1 MATLEQLSAALVKA
15 DAAGN
20 VEDAKAF
27 ASEIRRLRAPQKTGV
42 EAIPGNEKSFAQPE
56 APLTTADKIRGA
68 IETPFAVGANLVAGP
83 VTYLAGALGP
93 ETQRK
98 VAENIQYQPRTQMAR
113 NALEAIASASE
124 ASKLPPFMPT
134 MGVSTAAS
142 QAARPV
148 ANALVR
154 EGELVKSAVDIP
166 LQQRAARINQEN
178 IAQSVKNAPQIE
190 AAQKAAELGI
200 VLNPAASNPTKMNK
214 IKGVVVGNKAIDTKA
229 AALNDARWGELAK
242 DEMGL
247 PADTV
252 LDKKAF
258 ETARDN
264 ISGPYRVIEQ
274 MPALAPTQEVDA
286 ALNKLR
292 QSEEMIGGA
301 KVKAAIDGL
310 IDDAMTKIGQG
321 MPGDQVIKNIR
332 QMRNEA
338 QDIYKA
344 KRAGAALS
352 PEETALADT
361 KMGVANALESLIEA
375 NIQDPKALDDFRKAR
390 VGMAKT
396 YAYEAATDLNTGKVD
411 PMAIAKMTAGDN
423 SLTGTIADI
432 GKIAG
437 NFPEIAK
444 NGTTAD
450 RYLPA
455 LSRSGIGGSAG
466 YAVGSLF
473 GAPLTG
479 SIAGAALGGLMSAGG
494 AKGMAGQAY
503 QLAHAVPT
511 DYRPPVNMLRPANI
525 NYGPNQLVPYDYAQA
540 TTEAPNF
547 VLRPNEYPTKATFVG
562 PQSTPQIGVGG
573 TMETLA
579 NESARAAQMS
589 RTLGAQA
596 EQRGEVVYY
605 RTKSG
610 QMTTTPPNEPADM
623 YTRVF
628 RGTGGPEGKD
638 IFELQPKG
646 PYVPPKRDRQRAYV
660 LNEQNVLVPGET
672 ASQSQAL
679 RQPTS
684 LETAVQKLSGTM
696 VAETKNGV
704 LQPATRQPQAFALTA
719 EERISW
725 NKARANLAEVLP
737 EMAKLSDKD
746 ILSRMADR
754 KLAQET
760 VDKARQKAQM
770 FDDLAKRMESEQARR
785 DAAIKRDQ
793 MLDLADI
800 LEENMRAPR
809 PVSSGGQG
817 PKTREF
823 RRNQLAQDREL
834 KNMLLKD

>member
-148 ANALVR
+148 ANALAR
-154 EGELVKSAVDIP
+154 EGELVKSAVEIP

-178 IAQSVKNAPQIE
+178 IAQSIKNAPQIE

-229 AALNDARWGELAK
+229 AALNDARWGDLAK
-242 DEMGL
+242 EEMGL
-247 PADTV
+247 PVNTV

-274 MPALAPTQEVDA
+274 MPALAPTQEVGA

-310 IDDAMTKIGQG
+310 VDDAMTKIGQG

-352 PEETALADT
+352 PEDAALADT
-361 KMGVANALESLIEA
+361 KMGVANALESLIES

-390 VGMAKT
+390 IGMAKT

-437 NFPEIAK
+437 NFPEVAK
-444 NGTTAD
+444 AGAAAD

-494 AKGMAGQAY
+494 AKGMASQAY

-525 NYGPNQLVPYDYAQA
+525 NYGANQLVPYDYAQA
-540 TTEAPNF
+540 TLTPEEMPY
-547 VLRPNEYPTKATFVG
+547 RPNWVPGRPTPDVTVSPPPAG
-562 PQSTPQIGVGG
+562 APQLAAPSAER
-573 TMETLA
+573 TMAGLRAEQQRRYGMERTLDEQA
-579 NESARAAQMS
+579 AARAEAQP
-589 RTLGAQA
+589 RA
-596 EQRGEVVYY
+596 V
-605 RTKSG
+605 TKG
-610 QMTTTPPNEPADM
+610 GVELQINPL
-623 YTRVF
+623 
-628 RGTGGPEGKD
+628 TGGAEVARGLKGATPET
-638 IFELQPKG
+638 F
-646 PYVPPKRDRQRAYV
+646 
-660 LNEQNVLVPGET
+660 QNYG
-672 ASQSQAL
+672 
-679 RQPTS
+679 TS
-684 LETAVQKLSGTM
+684 LASAAEKVSAGKMFDMTAAEK
-696 VAETKNGV
+696 VAWKN
-704 LQPATRQPQAFALTA
+704 TRAD
-719 EERISW
+719 I
-725 NKARANLAEVLP
+725 AEVSP
-737 EMAKLSDKD
+737 ELAKLSDKD
-746 ILSRMADR
+746 ILNRMSDR

-770 FDDLAKRMESEQARR
+770 FDDLAKRMQNEQARR

-823 RRNQLAQDREL
+823 RRNQLAQEREL

>member
-1 MATLEQLSAALVKA
+1 MGAFDPDAYLAKPASGGFDPDAYLSQFATGA
-15 DAAGN
+15 D
-20 VEDAKAF
+20 
-27 ASEIRRLRAPQKTGV
+27 
-42 EAIPGNEKSFAQPE
+42 AIPGQRSISKAE
-56 APLTTADKIRGA
+56 APLTTAEKVRGV
-68 IETPFAVGANLVAGP
+68 IETPFAVGANLISGP

-93 ETQRK
+93 EAQQA
-98 VAENIQYQPRTQMAR
+98 VARNIQYQPRTRMAQ
-113 NALEAIASASE
+113 NALESIGRAAE
-124 ASKLPPFMPT
+124 GLPPFMPT
-134 MGVSTAAS
+134 MGISTAAS

-148 ANALVR
+148 RNALVN
-154 EGELVKSAVDIP
+154 EAGLIKSAVEIP
-166 LQQRAARINQEN
+166 LEQRAARTLQEN

-200 VLNPAASNPTKMNK
+200 VLNPTASNPTKMNK
-214 IKGVVVGNKAIDTKA
+214 VKGVVVGNKAIDTKA
-229 AALNDARWGELAK
+229 AALNDTRWGELAK
-242 DEMGL
+242 EEMGL

-264 ISGPYRVIEQ
+264 VSGPYRVIEQ
-274 MPALAPTQEVDA
+274 MPTLAPTQEVGA

-292 QSEEMIGGA
+292 QSEELIGGA
-301 KVKAAIDGL
+301 KTKAAIDGL
-310 IDDAMTKIGQG
+310 VDDAMTKIGQG

-338 QDIYKA
+338 QDVYKS
-344 KRAGAALS
+344 KKAGAALS
-352 PEETALADT
+352 PEEIALADT
-361 KMGVANALESLIEA
+361 KLGVANALESLIEA

-390 VGMAKT
+390 VAMAKT
-396 YAYEAATDLNTGKVD
+396 YAYEAATDLNTGKLD
-411 PMAIAKMTAGDN
+411 PMAIAKITASDN

-444 NGTTAD
+444 AGTQAD
-450 RYLPA
+450 RYLPT

-479 SIAGAALGGLMSAGG
+479 SIVGAGLGGLMSAGG
-494 AKGMAGQAY
+494 AKGMTGRAY
-503 QLAHAVPT
+503 QLANAVPT
-511 DYRPPVNMLRPANI
+511 DYRPPVNMLRPAPI

-540 TTEAPNF
+540 TLTPEEMPY
-547 VLRPNEYPTKATFVG
+547 RPNWTVGRPTPDVTVSAPPPGAPQLQAPSAERTMAGLRAEQQRRYGMERTLDEQAAARAEAEAAASRAPTKGGVEL
-562 PQSTPQIGVGG
+562 QINP
-573 TMETLA
+573 L
-579 NESARAAQMS
+579 
-589 RTLGAQA
+589 
-596 EQRGEVVYY
+596 
-605 RTKSG
+605 
-610 QMTTTPPNEPADM
+610 
-623 YTRVF
+623 
-628 RGTGGPEGKD
+628 TGGAEVARGLKGATPET
-638 IFELQPKG
+638 F
-646 PYVPPKRDRQRAYV
+646 
-660 LNEQNVLVPGET
+660 QNYG
-672 ASQSQAL
+672 
-679 RQPTS
+679 TS
-684 LETAVQKLSGTM
+684 LASAAEKVAAGKTFDMTAAEK
-696 VAETKNGV
+696 VAWKN
-704 LQPATRQPQAFALTA
+704 TRTD
-719 EERISW
+719 
-725 NKARANLAEVLP
+725 LAEVSP
-737 EMAKLSDKD
+737 ELAKLSDKD
-746 ILSRMADR
+746 ILSRMSDR

-823 RRNQLAQDREL
+823 RRNQLAQEREI

>member
-1 MATLEQLSAALVKA
+1 MARNITVTFEDGTTHVYQNAPDNLTPDMVQARAQQDFGKTITALDGGRSAAPIPQA
-15 DAAGN
+15 EMAG
-20 VEDAKAF
+20 
-27 ASEIRRLRAPQKTGV
+27 Q
-42 EAIPGNEKSFAQPE
+42 IPGQRSISQKE
-56 APLTTADKIRGA
+56 APLTTAEKIRGA
-68 IETPFAVGANLVAGP
+68 IETPFALGANMLSGP

-93 ETQRK
+93 DVQRT
-98 VAENIQYQPRTQMAR
+98 VAENIQYQPRTRVAQ
-113 NALEAIASASE
+113 NALESVGRATE
-124 ASKLPPFMPT
+124 GLPPFMPT
-134 MGVSTAAS
+134 MGISTAAS

-148 ANALVR
+148 KNALVN
-154 EGELVKSAVDIP
+154 EAGLIKSAVEIP
-166 LQQRAARINQEN
+166 FEQRAARINQEN

-214 IKGVVVGNKAIDTKA
+214 VKGVVIGNKAIDTKA
-229 AALNDARWGELAK
+229 AALNDTRWGELAK
-242 DEMGL
+242 EEMGL

-274 MPALAPTQEVDA
+274 MPALSPTQEVGA

-292 QSEEMIGGA
+292 QSEELIGGA

-310 IDDAMTKIGQG
+310 VDDAMAKIGQG
-321 MPGDQVIKNIR
+321 LSGGQVIKNIR
-332 QMRNEA
+332 QMRTDA
-338 QDIYKA
+338 QDIYKS
-344 KRAGAALS
+344 KKAGAALS
-352 PEETALADT
+352 PEDVALADT

-390 VGMAKT
+390 IGMAKT

-411 PMAIAKMTAGDN
+411 PMAIAKMTKGDN

-437 NFPEIAK
+437 NFPEVAK
-444 NGTTAD
+444 GGTMAD

-473 GAPLTG
+473 GAPLAG
-479 SIAGAALGGLMSAGG
+479 SITGAALGGLLSAGG
-494 AKGMAGQAY
+494 AKGMTSRAY
-503 QLAHAVPT
+503 QLANAVPT
-511 DYRPPVNMLRPANI
+511 DYRPPVNMLRPAPI
-525 NYGPNQLVPYDYAQA
+525 NYGPNQLVPYDFSQA

-547 VLRPNEYPTKATFVG
+547 VLKPNQYPPKATFVG
-562 PQSTPQIGVGG
+562 PETGAPQLPAPSAEG
-573 TMETLA
+573 TMGMVQGRRQFDYNMQKALDEQAAARAEAEAAANRAPTKGGVELQINPLKNTPEVAAGLKGATPETFQNYGTSLASAADKISAGKMFDMTLA
-579 NESARAAQMS
+579 EKAAWKNTRA
-589 RTLGAQA
+589 
-596 EQRGEVVYY
+596 
-605 RTKSG
+605 
-610 QMTTTPPNEPADM
+610 
-623 YTRVF
+623 
-628 RGTGGPEGKD
+628 D
-638 IFELQPKG
+638 I
-646 PYVPPKRDRQRAYV
+646 
-660 LNEQNVLVPGET
+660 
-672 ASQSQAL
+672 
-679 RQPTS
+679 
-684 LETAVQKLSGTM
+684 
-696 VAETKNGV
+696 
-704 LQPATRQPQAFALTA
+704 
-719 EERISW
+719 
-725 NKARANLAEVLP
+725 AEVSP
-737 EMAKLSDKD
+737 ELAKLSDKD
-746 ILSRMADR
+746 ILNRMSDR

-817 PKTREF
+817 PKTRAF
-823 RRNQLAQDREL
+823 QRNQLAGEN
-834 KNMLLKD
+834 KNMLRIDINGVGQKD

>member
-1 MATLEQLSAALVKA
+1 MGAFDPDAYLAKSAGFDPDAYLAQASMA
-15 DAAGN
+15 
-20 VEDAKAF
+20 
-27 ASEIRRLRAPQKTGV
+27 TGV
-42 EAIPGNEKSFAQPE
+42 EAIPGQRSISKAE
-56 APLTTADKIRGA
+56 APLTTAEKIRGV
-68 IETPFAVGANLVAGP
+68 IETPFAVGANLVSGP
-83 VTYLAGALGP
+83 ITYLAGALGP
-93 ETQRK
+93 EAQQA
-98 VAENIQYQPRTQMAR
+98 VARNIQYQPRTRMAQQ
-113 NALEAIASASE
+113 ALEGIAGAAE

-134 MGVSTAAS
+134 MGVTNALSTAT
-142 QAARPV
+142 RPA
-148 ANALVR
+148 ANALAE
-154 EGELVKSAVDIP
+154 EGRLIKGAVAAP
-166 LQQRAARINQEN
+166 LEQRAARTLQEN
-178 IAQSVKNAPQIE
+178 VAQSVKNAPQIE

-214 IKGVVVGNKAIDTKA
+214 IKGVVIGNKAIDTKA

-242 DEMGL
+242 EEMGL
-247 PADTV
+247 AADTV

-274 MPALAPTQEVDA
+274 MPALAPTQEVGT

-292 QSEEMIGGA
+292 QSEELIGGA

-310 IDDAMTKIGQG
+310 VDDAMTKIGQG

-344 KRAGAALS
+344 KKTGAALS
-352 PEETALADT
+352 PEEVALADT

-390 VGMAKT
+390 IGMAKT

-437 NFPEIAK
+437 NFPEVAK
-444 NGTTAD
+444 AGTAAD
-450 RYLPA
+450 RYLPT

-479 SIAGAALGGLMSAGG
+479 SIVGAGLGGLMSAGG
-494 AKGMAGQAY
+494 AKGITGRAY
-503 QLAHAVPT
+503 QLANAIPT
-511 DYRPPVNMLRPANI
+511 DYRPPVNMLRPAPI

-540 TTEAPNF
+540 ALTPEEMPY
-547 VLRPNEYPTKATFVG
+547 RPNWTPGRPTPDVTVSPPPAGAPQLQAPSAERTMAGLRAEQQRRYGMERTLDEQAAARAEAEAAANRAVTKGGVEMQVNPLTGNTEVARGLKGATPETF
-562 PQSTPQIGVGG
+562 QNYG
-573 TMETLA
+573 TSLASAAEKVTSGKMFDMTLA
-579 NESARAAQMS
+579 EKAAWKNTRA
-589 RTLGAQA
+589 
-596 EQRGEVVYY
+596 
-605 RTKSG
+605 
-610 QMTTTPPNEPADM
+610 D
-623 YTRVF
+623 
-628 RGTGGPEGKD
+628 
-638 IFELQPKG
+638 
-646 PYVPPKRDRQRAYV
+646 
-660 LNEQNVLVPGET
+660 
-672 ASQSQAL
+672 
-679 RQPTS
+679 
-684 LETAVQKLSGTM
+684 
-696 VAETKNGV
+696 
-704 LQPATRQPQAFALTA
+704 
-719 EERISW
+719 
-725 NKARANLAEVLP
+725 LAEVAAGL
-737 EMAKLSDKD
+737 EKLDDKAVAAK
-746 ILSRMADR
+746 MMDR
-754 KLAQET
+754 KWAQDALA
-760 VDKARQKAQM
+760 KAREKAQM
-770 FDDLAKRMESEQARR
+770 FEDLARRMEGEQAKR

-793 MLDLADI
+793 MLDLADL

-823 RRNQLAQDREL
+823 RRNQLAQDREN